1 MISTYF
7 ILIGKSTGS
16 RVLHP
21 TEGRRP
27 QAADRA
33 NAEVPGSMQQEMHTL
48 CGAFDAY
55 GNHPCQEHRAA
66 SEFEG
71 IIARHQRITYPS
83 SS

>member
-1 MISTYF
+1 
-7 ILIGKSTGS
+7 
-16 RVLHP
+16 
-21 TEGRRP
+21 
-27 QAADRA
+27 
-33 NAEVPGSMQQEMHTL
+33 MQQEMHTL